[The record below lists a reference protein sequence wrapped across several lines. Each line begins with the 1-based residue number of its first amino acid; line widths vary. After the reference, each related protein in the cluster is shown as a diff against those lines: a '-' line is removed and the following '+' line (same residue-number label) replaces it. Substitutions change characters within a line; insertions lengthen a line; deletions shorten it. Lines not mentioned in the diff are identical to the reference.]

1 MNNVYNVYEQAL
13 NSAKESL
20 ELLEPGSSPQVRTDT
35 MDHGPAV
42 SQCLPSVGGGSGS
55 DELCDWLRVT
65 RIYWWLILH
74 NTIQRYQSLDY
85 TQAEFYAVKR
95 KPKFDEY
102 GQMKQRSDNFD
113 LIYREQNKWKW
124 EY

>member
-1 MNNVYNVYEQAL
+1 MSNVYEQVL

-20 ELLEPGSSPQVRTDT
+20 ESLESGSSPQVRTDT

-55 DELCDWLRVT
+55 DELCDWDWVT

-74 NTIQRYQSLDY
+74 NTITPARDQNCYQSLVY
-85 TQAEFYAVKR
+85 TQALKQM
-95 KPKFDEY
+95 PKLDEY
-102 GQMKQRSDNFD
+102 EQMKPRTDYFD
-113 LIYREQNKWKW
+113 KIYREQNKWKW